1 MTDHEENPAAV
12 PSLPG
17 TETSA
22 RHAADALLE
31 HLADRLG
38 GSASVTAVY
47 GEPVT
52 TDGVTVIPV
61 AKVSFGFGG
70 GAGRA
75 VEGGGA
81 GDGGAGAGGVEAK
94 PLGYIEIRDGGA
106 TYKPIRET
114 WGDVVLPLVALLAG
128 AAVPTA
134 VWALRRR
141 R

>member
-52 TDGVTVIPV
+52 ADGVTVIPV
-61 AKVSFGFGG
+61 ARVAFGLGG
-70 GAGRA
+70 GAGW
-75 VEGGGA
+75 G
-81 GDGGAGAGGVEAK
+81 GDGGAREGGGGGGGVDAR
-94 PLGYIEIRDGGA
+94 PVGYIEISNGIA
-106 TYKPIRET
+106 TYRPIGHT
-114 WGDVVLPLVALLAG
+114 WTDVVVPLAALLLG
-128 AAVPTA
+128 AALPKV
-134 VWALRRR
+134 VRMLRRR